1 MILNRIKR
9 LMGWRAEREDC
20 ENITYLIQRQILKRR
35 YAEGKQN
42 KLYENPPKFSRSVI
56 RHINLTSQDT
66 KQDTKNVILF
76 KKEKLRKLN

>member
-35 YAEGKQN
+35 YAYAKGKQN
-42 KLYENPPKFSRSVI
+42 KLYGNPPKFSRFAV
-56 RHINLTSQDT
+56 RHIDLTS
-66 KQDTKNVILF
+66 KGTKNVILF
-76 KKEKLRKLN
+76 KKEKLGKLN